1 MLRIYGPDSRG
12 LVVTT
17 SAFRNAET
25 QPQQRRDGNK
35 RRPSCPLGSAALKQA
50 QKSCEATST
59 AEVRL
64 IHQRLQSGAFVDAED
79 VILRAL
85 RSFAPE
91 TGPVFDKQRALA
103 AGARI
108 RELSKGLTLGGLT
121 IRELIDEGR
130 P

>member
-1 MLRIYGPDSRG
+1 MISEKGKGVGARGRG
-12 LVVTT
+12 LG
-17 SAFRNAET
+17 A
-25 QPQQRRDGNK
+25 
-35 RRPSCPLGSAALKQA
+35 GSGR
-50 QKSCEATST
+50 C
-59 AEVRL
+59 
-64 IHQRLQSGAFVDAED
+64 GAFVDAED

>member
-1 MLRIYGPDSRG
+1 MTIEI
-12 LVVTT
+12 T
-17 SAFRNAET
+17 
-25 QPQQRRDGNK
+25 
-35 RRPSCPLGSAALKQA
+35 RPEIES
-50 QKSCEATST
+50 
-59 AEVRL
+59 L
-64 IHQRLQSGAFVDAED
+64 IHQRLQSGAFLNAED

-85 RSFAPE
+85 QSFEPE
-91 TGPVFDKQRALA
+91 PVFDKQRALA

>member
-1 MLRIYGPDSRG
+1 MTIEI
-12 LVVTT
+12 T
-17 SAFRNAET
+17 
-25 QPQQRRDGNK
+25 
-35 RRPSCPLGSAALKQA
+35 RPEIES
-50 QKSCEATST
+50 
-59 AEVRL
+59 L

-108 RELSKGLTLGGLT
+108 RELGKGLPLGGLT

>member
-1 MLRIYGPDSRG
+1 MTIEI
-12 LVVTT
+12 T
-17 SAFRNAET
+17 
-25 QPQQRRDGNK
+25 
-35 RRPSCPLGSAALKQA
+35 RPEIES
-50 QKSCEATST
+50 
-59 AEVRL
+59 L

-91 TGPVFDKQRALA
+91 AGPVFDKQRALA
-103 AGARI
+103 AGACI

>member
-1 MLRIYGPDSRG
+1 MTIEI
-12 LVVTT
+12 T
-17 SAFRNAET
+17 
-25 QPQQRRDGNK
+25 
-35 RRPSCPLGSAALKQA
+35 RPEIEL
-50 QKSCEATST
+50 
-59 AEVRL
+59 L
-64 IHQRLQSGAFVDAED
+64 IHQRLQSGAFMDAED

-85 RSFAPE
+85 QSLAPE
-91 TGPVFDKQRALA
+91 TEPVLDKQRALA

>member
-1 MLRIYGPDSRG
+1 MTIEI
-12 LVVTT
+12 T
-17 SAFRNAET
+17 
-25 QPQQRRDGNK
+25 
-35 RRPSCPLGSAALKQA
+35 RPEIEL
-50 QKSCEATST
+50 
-59 AEVRL
+59 L
-64 IHQRLQSGAFVDAED
+64 IQERLQTGAFMDAED

-85 RSFAPE
+85 QSSASEPR
-91 TGPVFDKQRALA
+91 FDKQRALA

>member
-1 MLRIYGPDSRG
+1 MTIEI
-12 LVVTT
+12 T
-17 SAFRNAET
+17 
-25 QPQQRRDGNK
+25 
-35 RRPSCPLGSAALKQA
+35 RPEIEL
-50 QKSCEATST
+50 
-59 AEVRL
+59 L
-64 IHQRLQSGAFVDAED
+64 IQERLQTGAFMDAED

-85 RSFAPE
+85 QSSASEPA
-91 TGPVFDKQRALA
+91 FDKQRALA